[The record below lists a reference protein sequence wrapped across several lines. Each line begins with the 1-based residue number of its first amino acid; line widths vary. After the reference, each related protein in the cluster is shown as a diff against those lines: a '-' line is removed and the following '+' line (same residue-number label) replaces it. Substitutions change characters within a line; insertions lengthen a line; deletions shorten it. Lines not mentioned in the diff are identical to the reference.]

1 MIESGNVPTNPC
13 WKYITQKPP
22 GIASWSR
29 FISET
34 LPGWLAFNLFMR
46 RVFLQDLLSSTAP
59 AGGGAHVKESDK
71 YRENAANCALLAQNA
86 KHGPARIRFKRM
98 ETAWLCL
105 ADEQDWLDGEVSPA
119 SIPVIGGHLR
129 KTPPV

>member
-1 MIESGNVPTNPC
+1 
-13 WKYITQKPP
+13 
-22 GIASWSR
+22 
-29 FISET
+29 
-34 LPGWLAFNLFMR
+34 MR
-46 RVFLQDLLSSTAP
+46 RVFLEGPLSSTAS
-59 AGGGAHVKESDK
+59 AGRGAHVKESDK

-119 SIPVIGGHLR
+119 TIPVIGGDLR